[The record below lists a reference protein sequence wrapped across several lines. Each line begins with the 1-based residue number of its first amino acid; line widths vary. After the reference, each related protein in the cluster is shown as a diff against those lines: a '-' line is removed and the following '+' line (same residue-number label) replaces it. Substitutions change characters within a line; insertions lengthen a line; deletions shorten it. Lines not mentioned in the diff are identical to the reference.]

1 MLCALLKSLDIDVMQ
16 AHPDTAPDWQREID
30 TLEAEANRAFLERDL
45 PRLEQLFSDDL
56 VVNSPINRVND
67 KRTVLDLLGRG
78 IIGHVSSV
86 LRHELMRRD
95 GDLVIVMGADTV
107 RNTPDEPT
115 IDRRFTN
122 VWRREDDRWRLY
134 IRQATV
140 IA

>member
-1 MLCALLKSLDIDVMQ
+1 MLCALLNLLDIDVMQ
-16 AHPDTAPDWQREID
+16 AQPDTAPDWRREID
-30 TLEAEANRAFLERDL
+30 ALEAEANRAFLERDL
-45 PRLEQLFSDDL
+45 PRLEQIFSDDL

-86 LRHELMRRD
+86 LRHELVRRD

-107 RNTPDEPT
+107 RNKPDEPA

-122 VWRREDDRWRLY
+122 VWRRENDRWRLY
-134 IRQATV
+134 IRQLTV